1 MTAQTIIDAEEIIAA
16 SLEATADY
24 HGIDP
29 DLLVAFVEMEGF
41 NDLEEAVD
49 RFQDQYAGTYDSLTD
64 WAEDILEE
72 TGGLAEIPERLRYY
86 FDFEKYARDCELGG
100 DVYTI
105 STNQGTAVFWNR

>member
-1 MTAQTIIDAEEIIAA
+1 MTTQAIIDDEEIIAT
-16 SLEATADY
+16 SLEAIADD
-24 HGIDP
+24 HNIDP
-29 DLLVAFVEMEGF
+29 DLLAAFVEMECL
-41 NDLEEAVD
+41 NDLDEVAG

-105 STNQGTAVFWNR
+105 ETNTGTAVFWNR